1 MKMLSSH
8 FWRRVF
14 IHRWQRRLKDFSK
27 ISRTLEDKERLLH
40 RSIFSDQKFFSHT
53 SKLWQQHKGLP
64 FDVADFPVERI
75 RNFSIIAHVDHGKST
90 LADRLLEISGTI
102 PEGNNMQVLDRLQ
115 VERERGIT
123 VKAQTAS
130 LVVNHKGQDFLLN
143 LIDTPGHVDFH
154 YEVSR
159 SLAACHGVI
168 LLVDANQGVQAQTV
182 ANFYLA
188 FESELAIIPVLNK
201 IDLKNAQP
209 DIVANQIHNLFDIDK
224 DEILKISAKSGLGV
238 ADVIEAVIER
248 VPCPQYDRNKPL
260 RAFVFDSWYDKFK
273 GVVAHVAICDG
284 VARKGEKIT
293 CASSQKVYEITEIG
307 LMYPTQVP
315 SGALFAG
322 QVGYA
327 MMNMRNTS
335 EAQIGDTFYHE
346 NQPVEP
352 MPGFKEAT
360 PMVFA
365 GMFPTDQSEFPQMR
379 SAIEKLTLNDRSV
392 QIKVDNSPA
401 LGQGYRLGFLGLL
414 HMDVFN
420 QRLEQEFDASV
431 IVTAPN
437 VAYQMTVTGEKNIK
451 YYGSEDIT
459 VLNPCLMP
467 EPSNIAEY
475 REPMV
480 KGTIISP
487 DDYINQITGLC
498 LDRRGRIT
506 DQSYIDDK
514 RVMFQVNFPLA
525 EILVDFFDELKS
537 ISSGYASFDY
547 EDAGYEISDLV
558 KLEFYLN
565 GKDVEELTL
574 ICHVSRAR
582 DLARQVCLKLKDTIP
597 RQQFAISVQG
607 KVNAK
612 VLAREDIKAYRKDV
626 TAKCYGGDISRK
638 RKLLKQQAEGK
649 KRLRKIGNIDVPKD
663 TFIQILKK

>member
-168 LLVDANQGVQAQTV
+168 LLVDANQ
-182 ANFYLA
+182 
-188 FESELAIIPVLNK
+188 
-201 IDLKNAQP
+201 
-209 DIVANQIHNLFDIDK
+209 
-224 DEILKISAKSGLGV
+224 ISAKSGLGV